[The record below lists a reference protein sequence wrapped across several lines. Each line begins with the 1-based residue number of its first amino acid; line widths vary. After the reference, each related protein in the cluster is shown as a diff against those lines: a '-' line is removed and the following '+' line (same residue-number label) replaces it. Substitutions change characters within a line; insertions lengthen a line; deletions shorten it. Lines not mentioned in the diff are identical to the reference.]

1 MKDVGPQFGK
11 GYTHSLVWKVCPT
24 FQGQTVE
31 MFEALV
37 DAKTSRIHSMR
48 DTVEYFEAKGDV
60 YPFSN
65 DGLGT
70 GGVLQLDWP
79 MPYAN
84 VGSEV
89 GLMLLVSVSSLLHDH
104 YNLITSFCR
113 LRILEEILRIRGP
126 SLAI

>member
-1 MKDVGPQFGK
+1 
-11 GYTHSLVWKVCPT
+11 
-24 FQGQTVE
+24 
-31 MFEALV
+31 
-37 DAKTSRIHSMR
+37 
-48 DTVEYFEAKGDV
+48 
-60 YPFSN
+60 
-65 DGLGT
+65 
-70 GGVLQLDWP
+70 